1 MDLEALQRRIEQL
14 EQAQNEVKSLKTVL
28 EDALRED
35 DRYQEV
41 DLSLREMNMKKKQL
55 KDEIWGQATYQEALA
70 KLKDIKEE
78 ITDIS
83 DILNHELLQW
93 RQEHNSDEIIGSDG
107 TTRKLKVSV
116 RLKPQYSKE

>member
-14 EQAQNEVKSLKTVL
+14 EQAQNEVKVLKTTL

-35 DRYQEV
+35 DRFQEV

-55 KDEIWGQATYQEALA
+55 KDEIWGQATYQEGLA

-116 RLKPQYSKE
+116 RLKPQYTKE